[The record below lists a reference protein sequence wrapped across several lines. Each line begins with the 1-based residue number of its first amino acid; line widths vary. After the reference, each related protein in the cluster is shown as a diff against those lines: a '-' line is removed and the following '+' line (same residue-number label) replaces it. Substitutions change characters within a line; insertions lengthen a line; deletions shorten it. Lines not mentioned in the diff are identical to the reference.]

1 MSKPFR
7 LGASASAIVL
17 ASMISG
23 CAAPQQATGFGGVRG
38 DVGLATRALAALNS
52 NDVPLAIDLGE
63 RAVEKSP
70 NDAGFRALLGNAYFA
85 AGRFNSAEMAFK
97 DSLTLYPTQP
107 HVVLKLA
114 LVQIALGKRD
124 EAVRLLQSDQAAIDP
139 ANYGLAIALSGRPD
153 EAISVLEPA
162 ARQPGADARIRQNLA
177 LAYALAGDWTEARVV
192 AAQDVA
198 SDQLDARIQHWMQL
212 ANPSKPSDQVA
223 ALTGVT
229 PAPSDQGQPVRL
241 ALRNTD
247 TMLAEAAPA
256 PGTAPL
262 AQSAASPQPQVAE
275 AAPSMAPPVMPAAS
289 ITVPLPEAKPA
300 LAQAEP
306 MKSSAASITVPLPEA
321 KPVVAEADS
330 PSSSPM
336 AVLTAAAEKVSSVV
350 ESFLPEKP
358 APVTKPAK
366 VRTAKASRGNP
377 DAIMQLGSY
386 RTPQQVTAGWDR
398 LTTRYPELRNYLPM
412 RARFDSA
419 KGTFWR
425 LSVQGFESQRAAIA
439 RCDELKDNG
448 GQCFVRGFAG
458 DKPVEIASR

>member
-1 MSKPFR
+1 MSNPFR

-23 CAAPQQATGFGGVRG
+23 CAAPHQATAFGGVRS

-70 NDAGFRALLGNAYFA
+70 HDAGFRALLGNAYFA
-85 AGRFNSAEMAFK
+85 AGRFGSAETAFR
-97 DSLTLYPTQP
+97 DSLTLYPAQP

-114 LVQIALGKRD
+114 LVQIALGKT
-124 EAVRLLQSDQAAIDP
+124 AAATQLLESEHGAMDP
-139 ANYGLAIALSGRPD
+139 ANYGLAIALAGHPD

-177 LAYALAGDWTEARVV
+177 LAYALAGDWTEARTV

-198 SDQLDARIQHWMQL
+198 ANQLDERIQHWMQL
-212 ANPSKPSDQVA
+212 ANPAKPSDQVA
-223 ALTGVT
+223 ALTGVK
-229 PAPSDQGQPVRL
+229 PAPADQGQPVRL
-241 ALRNTD
+241 ALRESD
-247 TMLAEAAPA
+247 TMVAEVAPVVDPA
-256 PGTAPL
+256 
-262 AQSAASPQPQVAE
+262 PQPQVAAAEPME
-275 AAPSMAPPVMPAAS
+275 APAAS
-289 ITVPLPEAKPA
+289 ITVPLPEP
-300 LAQAEP
+300 
-306 MKSSAASITVPLPEA
+306 T
-321 KPVVAEADS
+321 VVAEAPVHNPAPKPVTADAAA
-330 PSSSPM
+330 PASSPM
-336 AVLTAAAEKVSSVV
+336 AVLTATAEKVSSVV

-358 APVTKPAK
+358 APAAKPAPAPKPAK
-366 VRTAKASRGNP
+366 VRAAKASRGNP
-377 DAIMQLGSY
+377 DAIMQIGSY
-386 RTPQQVTAGWDR
+386 SSPQQVAAGWDR
-398 LTTRYPELRNYLPM
+398 LTKRFPELRDYLPM

-425 LSVQGFESQRAAIA
+425 LSVQGFESQRAAMA
-439 RCDELKDNG
+439 RCDELKSNG